1 MVAVTLSRG
10 STSIDIPL
18 LEENG
23 TPLLSGDYGKPNLN
37 VQDGGGTLY
46 PRTVDQWSQGLN
58 YTLAGRISDYGV
70 THDLADLI
78 SSVENGDALELEI
91 PLDEYDSP
99 VEVVPSAGSDQALTL
114 TYPPEQRGFVE
125 VALNLSR
132 VGNSVASVTQ
142 EASTPRATGS
152 GPVQVNVGT
161 STIDLPRTALSVER
175 SVGRPKDTVRRAG
188 GTQTYPN
195 YIAKQKPVSDVFT
208 LSFQALDG
216 IPSTFTSIVQ
226 EIFQTN
232 ITGRS
237 GIGLDF
243 NGILGLGEVTV
254 MPTGSAPFRQ
264 QRQAGDRSVVVPTFE
279 FQRVFG

>member
-1 MVAVTLSRG
+1 MVFVTLSRG
-10 STSIDIPL
+10 TTSIDIPL

-23 TPLLSGDYGKPNLN
+23 TPLISGDYGKPNLN

-58 YTLAGRISDYGV
+58 YTLAGRINDYGT

-78 SSVENGDALELEI
+78 ASAENGNPLTLDI
-91 PLDEYDSP
+91 PLGEYDSP
-99 VEVVPSAGSDQALTL
+99 VDVVPSAGSDQALTL
-114 TYPPEQRGFVE
+114 TYSPGQRGFVQ

-132 VGNSVASVTQ
+132 VGNGVASVSQSAT
-142 EASTPRATGS
+142 TPRATGS
-152 GPVQVNVGT
+152 GPVQVNVGM

-175 SVGRPKDTVRRAG
+175 SVGRPKDVVRRVG
-188 GTQTYPN
+188 GGQTYPN
-195 YIAKQKPVSDVFT
+195 YFAKQKPVSDVFS
-208 LSFQALDG
+208 LSFQTLEG

-232 ITGRS
+232 LTRS

-243 NGILGLGEVTV
+243 NGIFGLGEVTV